1 MKIKRVLLH
10 FVLVSI
16 LFFAVSTPLAFSQS
30 PNNDQFVDC
39 GVIPDSICQQIVGTR
54 QAAVTNPE
62 SAIRPLVEWVA
73 NILIAVF
80 GSVAVLVIIISG
92 VQISASAGNEE
103 VVKKG
108 KENIFKVVTGLILLI
123 SFRAILSLIDRA
135 FVGVSTTNIFTSS
148 GGLAPSGIPLLINN
162 VIGIASLAAGTV
174 SVIMIIVG
182 GIQYIASGGG
192 DGMVRAKKTIT
203 YAVSGLVISI
213 LAYTIVTFINSQLQ

>member
-1 MKIKRVLLH
+1 MDMVKFCCMKSL
-10 FVLVSI
+10 FVLIVAIFTLLITAQQS
-16 LFFAVSTPLAFSQS
+16 LAVE
-30 PNNDQFVDC
+30 C
-39 GVIPDSICQQIVGTR
+39 GVIPNSVCQQAVGNN
-54 QAAVTNPE
+54 TNPVT
-62 SAIRPLVEWVA
+62 SPTDAITPLVEWIA
-73 NILIAVF
+73 NVLIGIF
-80 GSVAVLVIIISG
+80 GAVAVLVIIISG